1 MPEIFTAS
9 INSKLLT
16 EIKSLFTLIDPSI
29 FYSEFKKELLL
40 QNVLLVNY
48 NLQGKLLK
56 NFKLF
61 SDKFS
66 SNFSYANLNQPL
78 ALTLSRDISTVVT
91 KSQYK
96 PMRKGIS
103 NMIRLQATN
112 AIAMPTEIR
121 LHILAS
127 SKDVIH
133 S

>member
-40 QNVLLVNY
+40 QNVLFVNY
-48 NLQGKLLK
+48 NLQEKLLK
-56 NFKLF
+56 NLKLF

-66 SNFSYANLNQPL
+66 LSLSQATLNQPL
-78 ALTLSRDISTVVT
+78 SLTLSRDLSTIVT